1 MGGAALTGMLSG
13 GALAGDWPEIKQV
26 SFSADNARV
35 LVQTAWQQ
43 DGSGFSR
50 ASLGLFDTATGRAL
64 LRLNSFSE
72 NPEVTPAQLLGRMTQ
87 GQTQRLKQAGL
98 LGRPANQPRFVATVP
113 GRTLPQPQW
122 SDAVRA
128 GQSKTYSVFLWSRN
142 VPIELKVQPS
152 KVACA
157 YAGLLPAGERPATF
171 TLKVNGQTIP
181 TPQTPAVEC
190 AARYT
195 LDRVDLSGNRVLLT
209 VRAYAP
215 GFEGPNA
222 MPVFLAA
229 TLR

>member
-1 MGGAALTGMLSG
+1 MVLGGVLG
-13 GALAGDWPEIKQV
+13 GLALAGDWPEVRRV

-35 LVQTAWQQ
+35 LVQTGWVQ
-43 DGSGFSR
+43 DGSGFPR
-50 ASLGLFDTATGRAL
+50 ASLGLFDTATGRTL

-72 NPEVTPAQLLGRMTQ
+72 HPDTTPAQLLGRMTQ

-98 LGRPANQPRFVATVP
+98 LDRPASQPRFVGPTP
-113 GRTLPQPQW
+113 RPFPQPQW

-142 VPIELKVQPS
+142 VPVELKVQPS

-157 YAGLLPAGERPATF
+157 YAGLLPAGEGPATF

-222 MPVFLAA
+222 MPIFLAA

>member
-1 MGGAALTGMLSG
+1 MGGAALAGVLSG

-50 ASLGLFDTATGRAL
+50 ASLGLYDTGTGRAL
-64 LRLNSFSE
+64 LRLNSLSQS
-72 NPEVTPAQLLGRMTQ
+72 PDLTPTALLERLTQ
-87 GQTQRLKQAGL
+87 GQKQRLAQVGL
-98 LGRPANQPRFVATVP
+98 LERPVSKPRFVAATP
-113 GRTLPQPQW
+113 SPQPQW

-157 YAGLLPAGERPATF
+157 YAGLLPAGEGPATF

-181 TPQTPAVEC
+181 TPQNPAVEC

-222 MPVFLAA
+222 MPIFLAA